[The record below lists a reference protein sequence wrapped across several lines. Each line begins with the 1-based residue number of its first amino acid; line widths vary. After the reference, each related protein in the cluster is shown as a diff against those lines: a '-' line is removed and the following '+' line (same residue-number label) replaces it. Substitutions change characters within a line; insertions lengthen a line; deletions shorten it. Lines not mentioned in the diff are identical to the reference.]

1 MGASHT
7 FTAIR
12 RDEKPLTQRL
22 LLPVVGMAVLL
33 LGGLGFLYAMFSSH
47 RDHKIETAP
56 APKVSQTPSKP
67 ARTYAPSI
75 DDDVPA
81 PPEKAPERAPVVAPV
96 EKKAEPEAKA
106 DPEPEKP
113 VVAAAP
119 AVADPPMVAA
129 LPEKKPNGDPY
140 MVPENKPFIDRD
152 TFGGTKPK
160 APATATGAAAP
171 APAPKPAEP
180 AAPPPPPPAPATT
193 VQNTVY
199 VLFSGKRINAV
210 STIEMGDCYGV
221 KDAAGNFVKIKKADV
236 SNVIKPQP

>member
-22 LLPVVGMAVLL
+22 LIPVVGMAVLL

-81 PPEKAPERAPVVAPV
+81 PPEKAPERAPVASV

-113 VVAAAP
+113 AVAAAP

-129 LPEKKPNGDPY
+129 VPEKKPAGDPY